1 MSDSAYFRWDINA
14 DGDFD
19 DNVNGQ
25 TEGWRHA
32 SKNSGTYYFNL
43 ATIDVQLP
51 DARGDFT
58 TYPKIEAKCN
68 GWAGDQIQS
77 KVFPVLI
84 RVDRMCPDYAPRGTA
99 TSLKSRRTAGCGA
112 DDNLLLTQQ
121 WENDRAV
128 DRGRCGGCLPDL
140 ITPKIILTPATTR
153 TIMGTVTH

>member
-32 SKNSGTYYFNL
+32 SKNSGTYYFNY

-84 RVDRMCPDYAPRGTA
+84 RVDRMCPNYAHADYRANREN
-99 TSLKSRRTAGCGA
+99 CGP
-112 DDNLLLTQQ
+112 DDNMALTKQ

-128 DRGRCGGCLPDL
+128 DRAMWYMF
-140 ITPKIILTPATTR
+140 KY
-153 TIMGTVTH
+153 MNH